1 MEKSYFLDDNL
12 PPDGMSVHP
21 RRTAVKICLGYTV
34 AGWLWI
40 ILSDRAVSFLTQ
52 NTETIVA
59 ISSIKGSFFIFVTAA
74 ILYFLVYGQLRQVEK
89 AQFFYIQSV
98 RELELAHESLSSSEE
113 KLRQQ
118 LDELTVKA
126 KIIEEKDREMW
137 SLFEN
142 MRDAFAVSEIILDDQ
157 GSPIDYRFLIANPA
171 YETLMRVTHKELI
184 GHRALEIFPDLERDF
199 IEICGKVA
207 LTGNTRK
214 MSIFSKALNKYL
226 SISIYSPRKEQFA
239 ILASDVTDEI
249 MHAQTVERLAY
260 YDRLTGLPNRVKLT
274 EVLSRAFDSGTG
286 VPPYGTLLY
295 IDMDDLKLVNDSYGH
310 SYGDA
315 MIITAAMYLVSMAE
329 PDSIVARVGGDEF
342 IVLIPGMTDSEKVEQ
357 MASEFVETLSRD
369 YEVRDLRFHASA
381 SIGIVMYPRD
391 GGSAEEILR
400 NADTALY
407 EAKRSGKRCWRF
419 FRQSMQETAYG
430 NMQLINGLQKALI
443 NQELEVYFQ
452 PQMSLKSG
460 KLTGFEALLR
470 WNSPKHGDI
479 SPALFIPLIE
489 KSLLIET
496 IGAWTMKEACKFAR
510 ALADNGYPEIRVAVN
525 VSPRQLKA
533 ADFISIVRDSCKES
547 DLMPANLEIEITEN
561 VFIESMEECVHKLDE
576 LRAMGVHLSLDDF
589 GTGYSSLTYLR
600 SLPVQTLK
608 IDKSFIDLLSKDKA
622 VSELIA
628 SIVDM
633 AHVLGLVVVAE
644 GVETQ
649 EQVERLIQYGCDTI
663 QGYIVSRAVPAA
675 VALNYLSTGIGSVR
689 LNLLDVSVI

>member
-1 MEKSYFLDDNL
+1 
-12 PPDGMSVHP
+12 MSV
-21 RRTAVKICLGYTV
+21 
-34 AGWLWI
+34 
-40 ILSDRAVSFLTQ
+40 
-52 NTETIVA
+52 
-59 ISSIKGSFFIFVTAA
+59 
-74 ILYFLVYGQLRQVEK
+74 
-89 AQFFYIQSV
+89 
-98 RELELAHESLSSSEE
+98 
-113 KLRQQ
+113 
-118 LDELTVKA
+118 
-126 KIIEEKDREMW
+126 
-137 SLFEN
+137 
-142 MRDAFAVSEIILDDQ
+142 
-157 GSPIDYRFLIANPA
+157 
-171 YETLMRVTHKELI
+171 
-184 GHRALEIFPDLERDF
+184 
-199 IEICGKVA
+199 
-207 LTGNTRK
+207 
-214 MSIFSKALNKYL
+214 FSKVLNKYL
-226 SISIYSPRKEQFA
+226 SISIYSPRKGQFA

-260 YDRLTGLPNRVKLT
+260 YDRLTGLPNRIKLT

-286 VPPYGTLLY
+286 VSPYGTLLY

-315 MIITAAMYLVSMAE
+315 MIIIAAMYLVSMAV

-357 MASEFVETLSRD
+357 IASEFVETLSRD

-391 GGSAEEILR
+391 GESAEEILR

-430 NMQLINGLQKALI
+430 NMQLINGLQNALI

-470 WNSPKHGDI
+470 WNSPNHGDI

-561 VFIESMEECVHKLDE
+561 TFIESMEECVHKLDE

-628 SIVDM
+628 SIIDM

-649 EQVERLIQYGCDTI
+649 EQMQRLIQCGCDTI

-675 VALNYLSTGIGSVR
+675 AALKYLRTGNGSVR
-689 LNLLDVSVI
+689 LNLLDASVI